1 MRQRYRTLNDYFE
14 QTGETQHAFAAR
26 LGVTPAYI
34 SMLRA
39 GQREPTLR
47 MALRIHELTGVPVEA
62 MVAQERSA

>member
-14 QTGETQHAFAAR
+14 QTGEQQSALAR
-26 LGVTPAYI
+26 RLRVTPAYI

-47 MALRIHELTGVPVEA
+47 MALRIAEETGVPVEA
-62 MVAQERSA
+62 MLIEAKAS